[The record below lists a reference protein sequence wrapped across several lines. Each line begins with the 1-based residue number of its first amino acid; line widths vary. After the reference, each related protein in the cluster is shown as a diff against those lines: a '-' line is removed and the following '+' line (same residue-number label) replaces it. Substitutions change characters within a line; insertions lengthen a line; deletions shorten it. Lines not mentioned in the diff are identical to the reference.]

1 MTATPRTLG
10 ELLRQRAERTPEARA
25 FTFLSDGETEAE
37 ALTYAELDRR
47 ASAIAARLQA
57 LGGAGERALLLYPPG
72 LDFISAFFGCLYA
85 STVAVPVIP
94 PSLNGDELGLMRMR
108 GIAQNARVRFLLTTE
123 AIAELAPALMPD
135 AAELAQCQWLAT
147 DAVAREEPGRL
158 APSVREG
165 LAFLQYTSG
174 STSSPKG
181 VMVSHA
187 NLLHNLAYIH
197 DAEGNGPD
205 CVFVSWLPVYHDMG
219 LIEAT
224 LGPLFG
230 GNPAYVMPP
239 GAFLQRPAR
248 WLEAIS
254 RYGATNS
261 GGPNFAYE
269 LCLRKISSEE
279 RERLD
284 LSRWRMAYNGAEPIR
299 QDTLERFVRTF
310 APQGIRWESMHTVYG
325 LAEATVL
332 VSGHLREGAPSC
344 VRVDSASL
352 RGGMAAEP
360 ETPEAPASLL
370 VSSGETRHGVEV
382 LIVDPHTHE
391 RCAERR
397 VGEIWVAGPSVTGG
411 YWENPEAT
419 ARTFQARLGD
429 GAGPYLRTG
438 DLGFQ
443 LDGELFVTGRIKD
456 VIIIRGKNHYPQD
469 LERTVEQSHP
479 AIRPGCAAAFSLE
492 QDGEERVAVVAE
504 AEPRKLVEP
513 ETLETVI
520 RRIRT
525 EVAAR
530 HGLALHA
537 VSLIPPR
544 TISKTS
550 SGKLQRFACREAFLA
565 GTAPELAREA
575 VPVPMAPVVK
585 APPEEPLLIRLA
597 EYVAAQLGVPTDSVD
612 PRLPLARTGLDSLG
626 LIGLLEFLSREA
638 GRELRLEHAG
648 EHSTLETL
656 ARLAAGERLATSP
669 TRPLEEMLADAV
681 LPSELA
687 PTEAEPPHP
696 GPPAD
701 VLLTGATGA
710 LGAQLL
716 RDLLVRTAARVHC
729 LVRAPSAQEGRERIR
744 AALRTRGLWED
755 SFEPR
760 LHVIEGDL
768 RLPLL
773 GLDEERFDA
782 LAHSTDAVIHAAAA
796 VNWVFPYSALREQNV
811 LGTRTLLILASRH
824 RCKPFHFVS
833 SQLVC
838 HSTSRAPRQVLEL
851 EDMLPELPGLHL
863 GYAQTKCVAEHLVR
877 AAANRGLPVRIYRP
891 PFLFGSSATGH
902 CATDDFLATFIKG
915 CVQMGSAPD
924 MDWELDCCPVDYV
937 SRMILEVASR
947 DPSGF
952 AVLHPVPPR
961 VRHWRECVL
970 WMNLFG
976 YSVRLVPYRE
986 WLGQLRQQ
994 ATSPAHALY
1003 YLRSF
1008 FLRQLEQA
1016 GGLTLPEL
1024 YETGRRNRITS
1035 RLTHQALLGW
1045 EVPCPPLDAHLLER
1059 YFTSLIEQ
1067 GHLPAVPRS
1076 REHER
1081 QDTRARIEPGL
1092 LEHALRTASPKARLT
1107 EARQLERLGEHGI
1120 TTELTAWRHSRGLGL
1135 FRYQLRH
1142 EGGTLPVVV
1151 KVKPSDAEVLD
1162 VAVHVARQC
1171 EPRLG
1176 QAFARF
1182 PRLLGLTGTHVRELE
1197 LYTQKD
1203 PRFLRHVPACLAAH
1217 RDDAAARW
1225 MLVLEDLQPLEL
1237 LDSADT
1243 EGAWGRPQL
1252 EAAVRGIAHVHAI
1265 GYGSEGWQELS
1276 LPQPV
1281 TTKEM
1286 THAME
1291 LWTALEHTSREC
1303 FTQAAGT
1310 LLPAIHRQL
1319 LRELERWWEPLERL
1333 PRTLI
1338 HNDFNPRNI
1347 ALRREGQQLRLC
1359 AYDWELAT
1367 VGVPQHDLAELLCFT
1382 LNSRASVDEVRHYLE
1397 LHRLT
1402 LERETGLGV
1411 DASAWELGFRASLGA
1426 LLINRFAAYTVPHR
1440 FRRQRFLERVLGTWL
1455 RLHELFPLASVDTQ
1469 GRYPA
1474 ARPRRATGS

>member
-1 MTATPRTLG
+1 MTATLRTLG
-10 ELLRQRAERTPEARA
+10 ELLRQRAERTPQARA
-25 FTFLSDGETEAE
+25 YTFLSDGEAEAE

-72 LDFISAFFGCLYA
+72 LDFIAAFFGCLYA
-85 STVAVPVIP
+85 STVAVPVVP
-94 PSLNGDELGLMRMR
+94 PSLTGDELGLTRVR

-123 AIAELAPALMPD
+123 ALAELAPALMPD
-135 AAELAQCQWLAT
+135 APELTRCQWLAT

-205 CVFVSWLPVYHDMG
+205 CVSVSWLPVYHDMG

-230 GNPAYVMPP
+230 GHPAYLMPP
-239 GAFLQRPAR
+239 SAFLQRPAR

-254 RYGATNS
+254 RYGATHS

-269 LCLRKISSEE
+269 LCLRKVSAKE

-352 RGGMAAEP
+352 RGGIAADP
-360 ETPEAPASLL
+360 ATPELPTSLL

-411 YWENPEAT
+411 YWDNPEAT
-419 ARTFQARLGD
+419 ARTFHARLAD
-429 GAGPYLRTG
+429 GTGPYLRTG

-469 LERTVEQSHP
+469 LERTVEQAHP

-492 QDGEERVAVVAE
+492 HDGEERVAVVAE
-504 AEPRKLVEP
+504 VEPRKLVEP
-513 ETLETVI
+513 ATWETVT
-520 RRIRT
+520 RAIRT

-544 TISKTS
+544 TIPKTS

-565 GTAPELAREA
+565 GSAQELARESA
-575 VPVPMAPVVK
+575 PPPTVPRVK
-585 APPEEPLLIRLA
+585 ASAEAPLLSRLA
-597 EYVAAQLGVPTDSVD
+597 EYVAAQLGVPADSVD

-626 LIGLLEFLSREA
+626 LMGLLDVLSQEA
-638 GRELRLEHAG
+638 GRELRLE
-648 EHSTLETL
+648 ELSDHSTLESL
-656 ARLAAGERLATSP
+656 ARLAAGERLAASSTS
-669 TRPLEEMLADAV
+669 PLEEMLADAV

-687 PTEAEPPHP
+687 PAEAEPPLP

-716 RDLLVRTAARVHC
+716 RDLLVRTEARVHC
-729 LVRAPSAQEGRERIR
+729 LVRASGAQEGRERIR
-744 AALRTRGLWED
+744 AALRTRGLWDD

-760 LHVIEGDL
+760 LHVIEADL

-782 LAHSTDAVIHAAAA
+782 LARSTDAVIHAAAA

-811 LGTRTLLILASRH
+811 LGTRTLLTLASRH
-824 RCKPFHFVS
+824 RRKPFHFVS

-838 HSTSRAPRQVLEL
+838 HSTSRAPRRVLEL

-915 CVQMGSAPD
+915 CVQMGTAPD

-947 DPSGF
+947 EPSGF

-976 YSVRLVPYRE
+976 YCVRLVPYRE

-994 ATSPAHALY
+994 ASSPAHALY

-1008 FLRQLEQA
+1008 FLRQRKEA

-1035 RLTHQALLGW
+1035 RLTHQALVGW
-1045 EVPCPPLDAHLLER
+1045 EVPCPPLDAHLLDR

-1067 GHLPAVPRS
+1067 GHLPAVPRA

-1081 QDTRARIEPGL
+1081 RDSRPRIKPEL
-1092 LEHALRTASPKARLT
+1092 LERALRTVSPKARLT
-1107 EARQLERLGEHGI
+1107 GARQAERLGEHGI

-1135 FRYQLRH
+1135 FRYRLQH

-1182 PRLLGLTGTHVRELE
+1182 PRLLGLTGTHHRELE
-1197 LYTQKD
+1197 LYTQRD

-1217 RDDAAARW
+1217 RDDAASRW
-1225 MLVLEDLQPLEL
+1225 LLVLEDLQPLEL

-1243 EGAWGRPQL
+1243 EGAWRRPQL
-1252 EAAVRGIAHVHAI
+1252 EAAVRGIARVHAI
-1265 GYGSEGWQELS
+1265 GYGGGGWEGLS
-1276 LPQPV
+1276 LPPPV
-1281 TTKEM
+1281 TAVEM
-1286 THAME
+1286 TRAME
-1291 LWTALEHTSREC
+1291 LWSALEHTSREC
-1303 FTQAAGT
+1303 FTQAGGA
-1310 LLPAIHRQL
+1310 LLPAIHRRL
-1319 LRELERWWEPLERL
+1319 LQELAHWWEPLERL

-1347 ALRREGQQLRLC
+1347 ALRREGPELRLC

-1402 LERETGLGV
+1402 LESETGRRV
-1411 DASAWELGFRASLGA
+1411 DPAAWELGFRASLGA
-1426 LLINRFAAYTVPHR
+1426 LLINRLAAYTVPHR
-1440 FRRQRFLERVLGTWL
+1440 FRRQRFLERVLSTWL
-1455 RLHELFPLASVDTQ
+1455 RLHELFPLVSVDT
-1469 GRYPA
+1469 REHAPA
-1474 ARPRRATGS
+1474 RTLLAAGS